1 MSGKGVGRN
10 GNAPPAEHRFGKGQS
25 GNRNGRPRSKPAD
38 EAPPAFDVLINR
50 TLTVTQDGKKRE
62 VTVEEALQHKTYQDA
77 LAGDRTARTEVL
89 KMIAKR
95 EEWLAAR
102 APRTGVIERKKEGT
116 DPRNADEAMLLLGIA
131 DHDPERTDRRYGPHL
146 LLEPWA
152 VQAALSRR
160 GRKGFEARDV
170 ADIERCTRDPESLDW
185 PGGVEE

>member
-1 MSGKGVGRN
+1 MGGKSMSGTSN
-10 GNAPPAEHRFGKGQS
+10 AAPPEHQFKE
-25 GNRNGRPRSKPAD
+25 GRSAKPRRRKRSKGG
-38 EAPPAFDVLINR
+38 EAEPSAFDVIINR
-50 TLTVTQDGKKRE
+50 TLTVTQNGKKRE

-102 APRTGVIERKKEGT
+102 APRTGIIERKKEGT
-116 DPRNADEAMLLLGIA
+116 DPRNADEAMVLLGIA
-131 DHDPERTDRRYGPHL
+131 DHDPVRTDRKYGPRL

-160 GRKGFEARDV
+160 GRKGFEAQDV
-170 ADIERCTRDPESLDW
+170 ADIERSTRDPESLDW

>member
-1 MSGKGVGRN
+1 MSGKSMSGTS
-10 GNAPPAEHRFGKGQS
+10 NAAAPEPQFKKDRSAKPRRRK
-25 GNRNGRPRSKPAD
+25 RSKGG
-38 EAPPAFDVLINR
+38 EAEPSAFDVIINR
-50 TLTVTQDGKKRE
+50 TLTVTQNGKKRE

-131 DHDPERTDRRYGPHL
+131 DPDPRWSHRTYGPRL

-152 VQAALSRR
+152 VQAALSRPR
-160 GRKGFEARDV
+160 RKGFEAKDV
-170 ADIERCTRDPESLDW
+170 ADIKRCTRDPESLVW
-185 PGGVEE
+185 AGGLDE

>member
-10 GNAPPAEHRFGKGQS
+10 GNAPPAGHRFGKGQS

-77 LAGDRTARTEVL
+77 LAGDRSARTEVL

-95 EEWLAAR
+95 EQWLAAR
-102 APRTGVIERKKEGT
+102 APKTGSIEIRREP

-131 DHDPERTDRRYGPHL
+131 DHDPSWSHRTYGPRL

-152 VQAALSRR
+152 VQAALSRPR
-160 GRKGFEARDV
+160 RKGFEAKDV
-170 ADIERCTRDPESLDW
+170 ADIKRCTRDPESLVW
-185 PGGVEE
+185 AGGVEE